1 MTCIVCSGPLPNNG
15 FGSRG
20 HKLKYCSDKCK
31 TDRYAGQ
38 LITKACEYCDNEFQ
52 VRDKNN
58 LKRFCSELC
67 SDRARKPRNP
77 SLTKQCFCGVSF
89 ITKIIKQKFCSDEC
103 RYRWAM
109 DNYVPA
115 VPKESY
121 EYQCDW
127 CSETIVRN
135 KPLGGKKRYHPD
147 CSKKAETARMRIKTV
162 KRQGVTN
169 PKLRMC
175 HEDLLE
181 RDGNICYLC
190 NEPINYEKYR
200 RSYPN
205 GAWIDHVES
214 IFANGAEADRLENLR
229 LTHGK
234 CNRAKWATPL
244 EEYLAKSR

>member
-1 MTCIVCSGPLPNNG
+1 MPKLERVYKSCPVCGETFLVSI
-15 FGSRG
+15 R
-20 HKLKYCSDKCK
+20 
-31 TDRYAGQ
+31 
-38 LITKACEYCDNEFQ
+38 
-52 VRDKNN
+52 NN
-58 LKRFCSELC
+58 LKIYCSNKC
-67 SDRARKPRNP
+67 GDKARKPRNP
-77 SLTKQCFCGVSF
+77 ILHKQCLVCATEFDTPV
-89 ITKIIKQKFCSDEC
+89 IKQKFCSSEC
-103 RYRWAM
+103 RYQWTL
-109 DNYVPA
+109 DNYVSPE
-115 VPKESY
+115 PKSHY

-127 CSETIVRN
+127 CGEQIIRST
-135 KPLGGKKRYHPD
+135 PLGGVKRYHQPE
-147 CSKKAETARMRIKTV
+147 CSKRAKTASMRIKTV
-162 KRQGVTN
+162 KRQGLTN

-190 NEPINYEKYR
+190 NEPIDYEKYR

-214 IFANGAEADRLENLR
+214 IFEKGAEADRMENLR